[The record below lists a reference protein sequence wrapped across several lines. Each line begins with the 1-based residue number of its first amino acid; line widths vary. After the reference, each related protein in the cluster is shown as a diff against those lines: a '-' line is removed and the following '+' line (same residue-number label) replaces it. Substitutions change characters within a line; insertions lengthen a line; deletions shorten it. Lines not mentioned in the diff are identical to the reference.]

1 MGVFQSSINNLLTQV
16 AIGSR
21 ALKYASKEAEA
32 EKKSQELAKASEQ
45 EQLKAQQEAEKESIA
60 QTESKID
67 EAIRM
72 SLGYNKGEIA
82 KQNASKDLGIDIP
95 NKMPRGVSQRTFERR
110 QANAIAMKEIL
121 TRYSQNKEW
130 RDRLEKY
137 SAKNLAE
144 TLNPTIRAKK
154 GGKK

>member
-1 MGVFQSSINNLLTQV
+1 MGFQSNINNLLTQV
-16 AIGSR
+16 AIGGR

-45 EQLKAQQEAEKESIA
+45 EQLKAQQEAERESITS
-60 QTESKID
+60 TESKID

-72 SLGYNKGEIA
+72 SVGYTNEDIK

-95 NKMPRGVSQRTFERR
+95 NKMPRGVSQKTFDRR
-110 QANAIAMKEIL
+110 QANANAMKEIL
-121 TRYSQNKEW
+121 SKFSQNKEW

-137 SAKNLAE
+137 SVKDLAK
-144 TLNPTIRAKK
+144 TLNPTIRAR